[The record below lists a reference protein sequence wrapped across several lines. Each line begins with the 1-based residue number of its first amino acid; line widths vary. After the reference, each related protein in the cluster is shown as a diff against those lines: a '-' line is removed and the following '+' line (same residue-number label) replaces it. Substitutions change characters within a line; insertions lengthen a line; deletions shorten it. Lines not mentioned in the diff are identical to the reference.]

1 MTESSSPP
9 AATAAL
15 RGLPSVDKLL
25 LSLDAAR
32 LIADYG
38 REAVIGAVRAALAAA
53 RDRVRAGETIDPD
66 PAALLEQTAHQLRR
80 QFAPSLRPVINATGV
95 IIHTNLGRAPLSQA
109 AQQALIDAATGYSTL
124 EFDLETGKR
133 GSRLVHAEAILRA
146 ITGAEAALVV
156 NNNAAALVLILTA
169 LARDREVIISRGQL
183 VEIGGGFRIPE
194 VMAQSG
200 ARLVEVGTTN
210 RTRAADFE
218 GAITPNTAALLRAHA
233 SNFKQIGFVETV
245 DLADMARIA
254 HRNDLLAI
262 DDLGSG
268 ALLDTAVYG
277 LDHEPT
283 VGESLAAGMDVICF
297 SGDKLL
303 GGPQAGIIV
312 GRQPHLDVLK
322 RHPLMRAIR
331 ADKLTIAALAATL
344 DHYRRG
350 DALTA
355 IPVWRMI
362 TRPLADIAQ
371 HAAAWAAALD
381 PLPVETLA
389 SESTVGGGSLPG
401 ATLPTVCLALRPPSP
416 DAFLSALR
424 EQDRPIIA
432 RIERDAV
439 LFDPRTILPGQE
451 ADLLAAIRSAWRS
464 SAPIDL
470 SSTGK

>member
-1 MTESSSPP
+1 MAVLRALP
-9 AATAAL
+9 A
-15 RGLPSVDKLL
+15 VDKLL
-25 LSLDAAR
+25 ADPRAAG
-32 LIADYG
+32 LIAAYG
-38 REAVIGAVRAALAAA
+38 RDTVTAAVRAALDAA
-53 RDRVRAGETIDPD
+53 RERARAGEPIDPD
-66 PAALLEQTAHQLRR
+66 PGALIDEVAQHLRR
-80 QFAPSLRPVINATGV
+80 RFTPSLRPVINATGV
-95 IIHTNLGRAPLSQA
+95 IIHTNLGRAPLSAAAQA
-109 AQQALIDAATGYSTL
+109 AILAAAAGYSTL
-124 EFDLETGKR
+124 EFDLKTGKR
-133 GSRLVHAEAILRA
+133 GSRLVHAEAVLRE
-146 ITGAEAALVV
+146 ITGAEAALIV

-210 RTRAADFE
+210 RTRAADYE
-218 GAITPNTAALLRAHA
+218 RAITADTAALMRAHA
-233 SNFKQIGFVETV
+233 SNFKQIGFVESVPV
-245 DLADMARIA
+245 DELARIA
-254 HRNDLLAI
+254 HRHHVLAI

-268 ALLDTAVYG
+268 ALLDTAAYG

-312 GRQPHLDVLK
+312 GRKQYLDVLK

-331 ADKLTIAALAATL
+331 ADKLTTAGLAATL

-362 TRPLADIAQ
+362 ARPLDELRQQAE
-371 HAAAWAAALD
+371 AWAAALA
-381 PLPVETLA
+381 PLPAAVIP

-401 ATLPTVCLALRPPSP
+401 ATLPTACLALRPASP
-416 DAFLSALR
+416 DDFLAALR
-424 EQDRPIIA
+424 AQDPPVIA
-432 RIERDAV
+432 RIERDAA
-439 LFDPRTILPGQE
+439 LFDPRTVLPGQE
-451 ADLLAAIRSAWRS
+451 TELLAGIRRAWEAAQAAR
-464 SAPIDL
+464 PPM
-470 SSTGK
+470 KEE